1 MADGG
6 QMQPMEFVP
15 GPETSRAFRDALG
28 QFATGV
34 TLVTI
39 QSSAGPM
46 GFAANSFAAVSLE
59 PALVLWSPAKSS
71 QRFPHY
77 LAAQHYAIHV
87 MPRDAH
93 GLLGR
98 FVRGGPGFDGLDFTL
113 TPEGVPVLSQALA
126 RFDCRQHATHEGG
139 DHVII
144 VGEVL
149 RAACRPG
156 APLIFSQGHY
166 GGFSP
171 LG

>member
-6 QMQPMEFVP
+6 HMLPVEFVP
-15 GPETSRAFRDALG
+15 GPKTSRAFRDALG

-39 QSSAGPM
+39 QSSEGPM

-59 PALVLWSPAKSS
+59 PALVLWSPARSS
-71 QRFPHY
+71 RRFPHY
-77 LAAQHYAIHV
+77 LAATHYAIHV
-87 MPRDAH
+87 LPCDAQ
-93 GLLGR
+93 GLLAR
-98 FVRGGPGFDGLDFTL
+98 FATGGAGFDGLDFTM
-113 TPEGVPVLSQALA
+113 TQDGVPVLEHALA
-126 RFDCRQHATHEGG
+126 RFECCQHATHDGG

-149 RAACRPG
+149 RTTLRSG
-156 APLIFSQGHY
+156 APLIFSQGQY

-171 LG
+171 TG